1 MKSTRTFTAISH
13 LLLIVL
19 IGIAL
24 FQVVLLYI
32 LAGKSPGEI
41 ATAPFAPSLPIHWE
55 NFTQAW
61 NLGIRDY
68 LKNSI
73 FLSTT
78 IVVGDV
84 FFSVLAAYVFARYTF
99 PGKTLL
105 FGMVMALMMVPGI
118 LTLVPRYLLIRDL
131 KLLNTMWAVIL
142 PSILGSNSFQIIVMR
157 TFFQSLPEE
166 LFEAARIDGAG
177 HIPLL
182 FRISLPLSIP
192 IISSMAILRF
202 NGAWNDLIWP
212 LLVLN
217 RDELRPISV
226 GLVMLSSGNGAPDIG
241 VQMAGSVIAS
251 LPMIVIF
258 LIGMRSFIDG
268 LSAGAIK
275 L

>member
-1 MKSTRTFTAISH
+1 MKSNRVFTTFSH
-13 LLLIVL
+13 LLLILL

-24 FQVVLLYI
+24 FQVALLFI
-32 LAGKSPGEI
+32 MSGKS
-41 ATAPFAPSLPIHWE
+41 ATDIVTNPMLPSLPFHWE
-55 NFTQAW
+55 NFERAW
-61 NLGIRDY
+61 NLGIRNY
-68 LKNSI
+68 LGNSL
-73 FLSTT
+73 FLSIS
-78 IVVGDV
+78 IVAGDL
-84 FFSVLAAYVFARYTF
+84 FFSIIAAYVFARYKF
-99 PGKTLL
+99 PGKAFL

-118 LTLVPRYLLIRDL
+118 LTLVPRYLLIRDMR
-131 KLLNTMWAVIL
+131 LLDSFLAVIL
-142 PSILGSNSFQIIVMR
+142 PSILGSNSFQIIVLR

-226 GLVMLSSGNGAPDIG
+226 GLVMLSSGAGAPEIG

-258 LIGMRSFIDG
+258 IVGMRSFIDG